1 MLLILAQQDKKKD
14 KHNIGSTKNIVSAAP
29 AQPNSPTEPNNND
42 PEINTLEY
50 ATIYNS
56 FDTDLVL
63 LKKPNY

>member
-1 MLLILAQQDKKKD
+1 MSESSLWISTLVVSFVLAFLDLID
-14 KHNIGSTKNIVSAAP
+14 
-29 AQPNSPTEPNNND
+29 PTQASPNNND

>member
-1 MLLILAQQDKKKD
+1 MVSFVLAFLDLID
-14 KHNIGSTKNIVSAAP
+14 
-29 AQPNSPTEPNNND
+29 PTQASPNNND

-50 ATIYNS
+50 APIYNS